1 MQQVV
6 LNHVAQLTGLIEVA
20 PAALDADFLGNRDF
34 HVGNMVL
41 VPLGLEQAVGETQ
54 GNEVLHRVLAQ
65 IVVDA
70 VDAVFREELR
80 NGVVDPAR
88 RGQVVTDRLFQHRS
102 RALGEVHRREVFANR
117 TVHRGRGREIGD
129 QGLRIANA
137 LGQRNIVLG
146 LEEIDVQVAETR
158 QKALGIFCLELR
170 FGNEATHGF
179 FDVRQ
184 MRLFVAWFTRQG
196 KNSSVFMQQSSAI
209 ELIKSRE
216 QLAYRQVPQGTKQG
230 KCARFNRN
238 QGHNVGSFIKLGY
251 KYLF

>member
-1 MQQVV
+1 MV
-6 LNHVAQLTGLIEVA
+6 LNHVAQLAGLIEVA
-20 PAALDADFLGNRDF
+20 PAALNADFLGNRDF

-41 VPLGLEQAVGETQ
+41 VPLGLEQAVGEPQ
-54 GNEVLHRVLAQ
+54 GNEVLDRVLAQ
-65 IVVDA
+65 VMVDS

-80 NGVVDPAR
+80 NGVVDPSR
-88 RGQVVTDRLFQHRS
+88 RGQVMADGLFQDGAC
-102 RALGEVHRREVFANR
+102 ALGQVHRREVLADR
-117 TVHRGRGREIGD
+117 AVHRGRRGEVGYQRLG
-129 QGLRIANA
+129 IANA

-146 LEEIDVQVAETR
+146 LEKIDMQVAEAR
-158 QKALGIFCLELR
+158 QEARCVVGLKLR
-170 FGNEATHGF
+170 LGNEAAHGF
-179 FDVRQ
+179 FDVGQ

-196 KNSSVFMQQSSAI
+196 KNFCVFMQQSSAI
-209 ELIKSRE
+209 KLIKSRE